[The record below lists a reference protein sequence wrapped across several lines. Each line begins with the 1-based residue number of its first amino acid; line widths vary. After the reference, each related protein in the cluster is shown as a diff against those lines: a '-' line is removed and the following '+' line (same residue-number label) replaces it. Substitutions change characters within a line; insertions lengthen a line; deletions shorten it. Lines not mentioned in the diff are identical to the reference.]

1 MTALRKWAS
10 FVRWRL
16 VPVRYL
22 TMLGNLQGG
31 AALRPA
37 QHRTALCDLIEER
50 GFHPGPTIPAGDLE
64 RANEIYRP
72 RSGSV
77 TRRSDGYVFS
87 NLFTPEDIRPDDPIM
102 RFAFSPALLDT
113 ALDYFG
119 GRAILDSI
127 QVLYSLPTEGAPR
140 ESQLW
145 HKDYGDSRSFHCVAY
160 LHDVLG
166 PEDGPFVFVDKVDTR
181 RIGKSVLVRRI
192 DDERFA
198 KELGSGSIRTFT
210 GHAGESVFVDPA
222 VCYHYGSRCKR
233 PRLAVFIT
241 FNSTTPFA
249 PPVPLVRQHAG
260 QIFEVARKLR
270 PDLSE
275 ATLRTLLRLN

>member
-1 MTALRKWAS
+1 MLALRKMAS

-16 VPVRYL
+16 VPVRYV

-31 AALRPA
+31 ASLRPPA
-37 QHRTALCDLIEER
+37 HRMAVCDVIEQR
-50 GFHPGPTIPAGDLE
+50 GFHPGPTIPAEDVE

-72 RSGSV
+72 RVGSV

-87 NLFTPEDIRPDDPIM
+87 NLITPEDLRPEDPIV
-102 RFAFSPALLDT
+102 RFAFSPALLDV

-127 QVLYSLPTEGAPR
+127 QVLYSLPSDGPPR

-160 LHDVLG
+160 LHDVL
-166 PEDGPFVFVDKVDTR
+166 DADSGPFVFVDKADTR
-181 RIGKSVLVRRI
+181 RIGRSLIVRRI

-198 KELGSGSIRTFT
+198 RELGPGNVQSFHGR
-210 GHAGESVFVDPA
+210 AGESVFVDPA

-233 PRLAVFIT
+233 PRLAVFVT

-249 PPVPLVRQHAG
+249 PPVPLIRQNASRL
-260 QIFEVARKLR
+260 FEVGRQLR
-270 PDLSE
+270 PDLSQ
-275 ATLRTLLRLN
+275 ATLRTLLRLS